1 MKCIIL
7 GPHTCYRHETIGQER
22 EGDAD
27 RERAAFGRVLFGS
40 RTIIVTKQ
48 HQQVQS
54 YGSRGTKT
62 TIATGMLERE
72 PPRRGLTEV
81 RDIIR
86 AIITLPLGTPSLLS
100 FCIMQS
106 YKGINP
112 RSDHSCLSG
121 EENALWGKL
130 YRKIGRIFRQL

>member
-1 MKCIIL
+1 MHN
-7 GPHTCYRHETIGQER
+7 PRTCCRHETIGQER

-72 PPRRGLTEV
+72 SPRRSLTEV
-81 RDIIR
+81 RDYYTR
-86 AIITLPLGTPSLLS
+86 RYHPLVLHNAIL
-100 FCIMQS
+100 
-106 YKGINP
+106 
-112 RSDHSCLSG
+112 
-121 EENALWGKL
+121 
-130 YRKIGRIFRQL
+130 